1 MALTN
6 QLLYRSGNGD
16 CWSLMTD
23 ASSGRRFVRHE
34 ANPSSGGHLTDT
46 DVEAFLAIRGS
57 GPEFVALRDMLG
69 TSPGDSVSALDSLR
83 GEDQANPPEAAL
95 RQETPAAPPLEE
107 DDKVLAGR
115 ADANMPALLTKDVKG
130 G

>member
-6 QLLYRSGNGD
+6 RLFYRSENGD

-46 DVEAFLAIRGS
+46 DVEAFLAINGG
-57 GPEFVALRDMLG
+57 GPEFVALREMSG
-69 TSPGDSVSALDSLR
+69 MSPGDRVFALESGRD
-83 GEDQANPPEAAL
+83 EDQASPSEAAL
-95 RQETPAAPPLEE
+95 RQETSAARPLDEE
-107 DDKVLAGR
+107 EKVLAGR
-115 ADANMPALLTKDVKG
+115 PDVNMPALLTKDVKG